1 MAQQPPTPITAKVK
15 VIDKSRSLTL
25 KARHRSL
32 PGAFSDDELAW
43 FLTGPVEYGSPT
55 GKDEA
60 AACSADQPKGEES
73 PVTIDEART
82 VQDQEGVNYDPI
94 QGAGCPRTE
103 DLVAL
108 VEDLS
113 AIESHMRQIGEM
125 ESGHS
130 TVLGAGSK
138 LRIYGEDQACAVEL
152 WSLVKD
158 SPELDHL
165 DRLRALEEATLW

>member
-1 MAQQPPTPITAKVK
+1 MAQQPPTPMTAKVK

-43 FLTGPVEYGSPT
+43 IPT
-55 GKDEA
+55 GQVGYWTPPGEGEA
-60 AACSADQPKGEES
+60 AASSADQPKGEEL

-82 VQDQEGVNYDPI
+82 VQNQEGVNYNPT

-108 VEDLS
+108 VEDS
-113 AIESHMRQIGEM
+113 TAIESHMRQIGEM

-130 TVLGAGSK
+130 TVLGVGSK
-138 LRIYGEDQACAVEL
+138 LRIYGEDPACAVEL